1 MINNFAEAEREIRKL
16 RDELDS
22 LKRGN
27 IDARNRRIVNM
38 RASQDPN
45 DGVIRAELYQFLKND
60 RPQTVRSGGGTFAIN
75 PIWGRAKLTGVQAV
89 GTDVLDHPY
98 YVQLPAGKKLV
109 IQATYVSAKTGPTI
123 SDYIVDFLVSTDE
136 MVTHDSIYPTG
147 NSNKLIIEAGQK
159 VGLQLVLETTDILS
173 GSFVSVDVLQADG
186 VVSGVEMLIRW
197 ELEDI

>member
-1 MINNFAEAEREIRKL
+1 MINTFAEAEREIRKL

-45 DGVIRAELYQFLKND
+45 DGVIRAELFQFLKND
-60 RPQTVRSGGGTFAIN
+60 RPQSVRSGGTFTIN
-75 PIWGRAKLTGVQAV
+75 PIWGRAKLTGVQTV

-123 SDYIVDFLVSTDE
+123 SNYIVDFLVSTDE
-136 MVTHDSIYPTG
+136 MVTHNSIYPTG
-147 NSNKLIIEAGQK
+147 NANKLIIEAGQK
-159 VGLQLVLETTDILS
+159 VGSQLVLETTDILS

>member
-45 DGVIRAELYQFLKND
+45 DGVIRAELFQFLKND
-60 RPQTVRSGGGTFAIN
+60 RPQTVRSSGTFTIN
-75 PIWGRAKLTGVQAV
+75 PVWGRAKLTGILAV

-98 YVQLPAGKKLV
+98 YVQLPAGKKLSIKGTWFSLKV
-109 IQATYVSAKTGPTI
+109 APVASSA
-123 SDYIVDFLVSTDE
+123 IVDFLISTDD
-136 MVTHDSIYPTG
+136 MVTFSSIYPTG
-147 NSNKLIIEAGQK
+147 NVNKLSVA
-159 VGLQLVLETTDILS
+159 VGERIGAQPVLETTDILT
-173 GSFVSVDVLQADG
+173 GSFVSVDILQADG
-186 VVSGVEMLIRW
+186 AASGAELLIRW